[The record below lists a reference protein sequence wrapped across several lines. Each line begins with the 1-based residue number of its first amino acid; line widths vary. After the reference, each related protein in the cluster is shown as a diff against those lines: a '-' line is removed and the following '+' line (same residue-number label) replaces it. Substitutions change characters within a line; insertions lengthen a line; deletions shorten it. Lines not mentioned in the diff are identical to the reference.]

1 VRSSLTPTPRL
12 IFCFVHDIAIMTAS
26 SNPPQAD
33 ESLARLVAVRS
44 RVASAAKAANRS
56 ASDVHLLA
64 VSKVQ
69 PVAKIRALYA
79 AGQRAFGEN
88 YVQELEGKV
97 VELADLAGIEWHL
110 IGPLQSNKT
119 RVVATIAQWV
129 HSVDRLKIAERLSAQ
144 RPKSMPPL
152 NLCIQVNISGE
163 ASKSG
168 CAPDDTVALA
178 VAASA
183 LPNVRVR
190 GLMGMP
196 EPDIGAEAT
205 RGQFKLLANLFNEAR
220 SQVPSMDTLSMG
232 MSDDLEIAVECGSTM
247 VRVGTALFGARVTS

>member
-1 VRSSLTPTPRL
+1 
-12 IFCFVHDIAIMTAS
+12 MTAS

-44 RVASAAKAANRS
+44 RIASAAKAANRG

-144 RPKSMPPL
+144 RPTSMPPL

-232 MSDDLEIAVECGSTM
+232 MSDDLEIAVERGSTM

>member
-1 VRSSLTPTPRL
+1 MRSLYCAATRL
-12 IFCFVHDIAIMTAS
+12 IFCIVHDVAIMTAS
-26 SNPPQAD
+26 SNPLQAD
-33 ESLARLVAVRS
+33 DAIARLEAVRG
-44 RVASAAKAANRS
+44 RIAAAAEAAGRASAS
-56 ASDVHLLA
+56 VHLLA

-88 YVQELEGKV
+88 YVQEAESKV
-97 VELADLAGIEWHL
+97 IELSDLRDVEWHL

-119 RVVATIAQWV
+119 RVVAESVQWV

-144 RPKSMPPL
+144 RPAHMPPL
-152 NLCIQVNISGE
+152 NICIQVNISGE

-168 CAPDDTVALA
+168 CSPEETVALA
-178 VAASA
+178 MAASE
-183 LPNVRVR
+183 LPHLRVR

-196 EPDIGAEAT
+196 EPDIGADAT
-205 RGQFKLLANLFNEAR
+205 RQQFSQLARLFAEA
-220 SQVPSMDTLSMG
+220 SAKVPGMDTLSMG

-247 VRVGTALFGARVTS
+247 VRVGTALFGARVAV